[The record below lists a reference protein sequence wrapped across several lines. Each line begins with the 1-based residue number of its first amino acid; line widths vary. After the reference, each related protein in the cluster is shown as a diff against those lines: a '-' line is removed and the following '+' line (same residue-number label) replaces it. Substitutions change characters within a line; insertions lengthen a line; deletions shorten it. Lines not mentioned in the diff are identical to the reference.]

1 MGCLCEGMGVWGCFH
16 HCLCMC
22 GVCGGGG
29 GGQTWGAKQPTD
41 QPRDYPTHLP
51 MHQHTN
57 HTTAQQERGG
67 GLLDVLKK
75 KICNL
80 LEPTCSGGSSNNWL
94 ERHWNIAEQ
103 LTRTQPGQRFPKV

>member
-1 MGCLCEGMGVWGCFH
+1 MWEGICVWRCPH

-22 GVCGGGG
+22 GGGVGVSP
-29 GGQTWGAKQPTD
+29 TWGAKQSID
-41 QPRDYPTHLP
+41 QPSDYPSHLP

-57 HTTAQQERGG
+57 HTTTQQEKDG

-75 KICNL
+75 KFCNL

-94 ERHWNIAEQ
+94 ERHRNIAG
-103 LTRTQPGQRFPKV
+103 TTY